1 MPNSWYAEPMA
12 IIANVLHIAGSLGL
26 LVYGMRLLSD
36 GVQRAAGERL
46 QGILNHLTTNRF
58 AAIGTGFVVT
68 ALVQS
73 SSATT
78 VMVVS
83 FVNAALLTLPQAIG
97 AIMGAN
103 IGTTVTGWI
112 VALLGF
118 SIKIA
123 EAALPAV
130 GLGALLIF
138 HKRLRRPD
146 LGEALVGFGL
156 LFLGLA
162 FLKDAVPDVGAHP
175 EVLRAIASLGGYGI
189 ASTLFFVLVGTL
201 LTLLVQSSSAA
212 MTITLTMA
220 YAGWIDFQTAAAIV
234 LGENIG
240 TTVTANLAA
249 MGGSVN
255 GKRAARAHLI
265 FNLVGV
271 VWMVPLL
278 PLVLRGIETAAAGT
292 LLPTRLALFHTV
304 FNVVNTALF
313 VGFVPWLTQAVCRL
327 VPTPPVTDAAIVS
340 GPYVL
345 PIPMHGT
352 GGPPELYLVELR
364 YEVVKMA
371 RIADQLVRDAWE
383 GFRYPKRMSEE
394 RLAGMMQREE
404 FTDQMQEQI
413 AAALSA
419 FSFHASREAV
429 SSAAPALLR
438 IVEELEHVADSAF
451 NVATIA
457 DRRAR
462 KRTRIDREALEEL
475 EPYAALVI
483 EFMGFVRN
491 RLSLTDGAE
500 AASRAGELEERVNTM
515 RNKLKK
521 SARRRIQQGAS
532 LKGELLIID
541 VVGHLEHIGD
551 YALNIAQAIRA
562 MNPRTTLSAAL
573 SNGEEAPRLSAP
585 PESKPDRS
593 PDQK

>member
-1 MPNSWYAEPMA
+1 M
-12 IIANVLHIAGSLGL
+12 
-26 LVYGMRLLSD
+26 
-36 GVQRAAGERL
+36 
-46 QGILNHLTTNRF
+46 
-58 AAIGTGFVVT
+58 
-68 ALVQS
+68 
-73 SSATT
+73 
-78 VMVVS
+78 
-83 FVNAALLTLPQAIG
+83 
-97 AIMGAN
+97 
-103 IGTTVTGWI
+103 
-112 VALLGF
+112 
-118 SIKIA
+118 
-123 EAALPAV
+123 
-130 GLGALLIF
+130 
-138 HKRLRRPD
+138 
-146 LGEALVGFGL
+146 
-156 LFLGLA
+156 
-162 FLKDAVPDVGAHP
+162 
-175 EVLRAIASLGGYGI
+175 
-189 ASTLFFVLVGTL
+189 
-201 LTLLVQSSSAA
+201 
-212 MTITLTMA
+212 
-220 YAGWIDFQTAAAIV
+220 
-234 LGENIG
+234 
-240 TTVTANLAA
+240 
-249 MGGSVN
+249 
-255 GKRAARAHLI
+255 
-265 FNLVGV
+265 
-271 VWMVPLL
+271 
-278 PLVLRGIETAAAGT
+278 
-292 LLPTRLALFHTV
+292 

-352 GGPPELYLVELR
+352 GGPPELYLVEVR
-364 YEVVKMA
+364 DEVVKMA

-383 GFRYPKRMSEE
+383 GFRYPNRMSEE

-585 PESKPDRS
+585 QESKPDRS